1 MSAFAPSLVNLLW
14 FFIITVVITIWV
26 LFLDNQFYSVIEPIM
41 RKIICKLED
50 NDKVWKIIDKG
61 GGHKRC
67 KEELHPGR
75 VIPAMGGGEKG
86 SKISD
91 GGGSGPGGSEGE
103 NTFLSGGDPKDPGKQ
118 KTLLDN
124 KYVIKLITVVHSNWK
139 NISQFIF
146 LFLGLILWAPWFM
159 ILNSSG

>member
-26 LFLDNQFYSVIEPIM
+26 LFLDNLFYSVIEPIL
-41 RKIICKLED
+41 RKIVCKLEN
-50 NDKVWKIIDKG
+50 NDKIWKIIDKG
-61 GGHKRC
+61 GGQKRC

-75 VIPAMGGGEKG
+75 VIPAMGGGGGPDLG
-86 SKISD
+86 S
-91 GGGSGPGGSEGE
+91 PEGA
-103 NTFLSGGDPKDPGKQ
+103 NMLLSGGDPKDPGKP

-139 NISQFIF
+139 NIGQFVL

-159 ILNSSG
+159 ILNSSK